1 MPDARAPILVSN
13 DSGNNNNDNDNDSF
27 SSLYAH
33 VPVLVSDD
41 SGNNSDD
48 NGAVGAWVWTLLQN
62 PHQSLTCYPHIFES
76 SGIT

>member
-1 MPDARAPILVSN
+1 MPDARAPILVSD

-33 VPVLVSDD
+33 ALILVSDD

-48 NGAVGAWVWTLLQN
+48 NGAVGANVRLGLDIIAESTSITNLLP
-62 PHQSLTCYPHIFES
+62 PHF
-76 SGIT
+76 